1 MVIHPVTVPSLLGR
15 ARVGPSYRN
24 LPAAALAK
32 KGIRLIGLTVI
43 PNMKSD
49 MPFATGERG
58 YCMNDNGCHRVWTF
72 KQELS

>member
-1 MVIHPVTVPSLLGR
+1 MNDFSKKTI
-15 ARVGPSYRN
+15 
-24 LPAAALAK
+24 AALAR

-58 YCMNDNGCHRVWTF
+58 YCLDDNGCHIIRSFAEVL
-72 KQELS
+72 ELAR